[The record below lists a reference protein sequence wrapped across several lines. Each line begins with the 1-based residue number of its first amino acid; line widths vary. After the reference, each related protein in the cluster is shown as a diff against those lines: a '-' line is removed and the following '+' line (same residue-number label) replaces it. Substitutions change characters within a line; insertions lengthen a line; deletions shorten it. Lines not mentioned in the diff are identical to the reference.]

1 MSVSCAPVIDVVCGT
16 LLELALGREPAGD
29 LFSIANAVSELVDA
43 PITIEDLSYRV
54 LAFSGNQHEA
64 DEPRKQTV
72 LSRQTPAHL
81 IEALAERG
89 VFAELYHSDEPIYV
103 ELPGIA
109 WPRLAIAVR
118 AGDDTVGSLWAV
130 LDERPDAGRERA
142 FAESAKLVAVHLLRQ
157 RAGNDTERRLR
168 AELLATVLEGGPR
181 ARESARR
188 LRIAPDAA
196 VVLAL
201 GVDGSASAAQAEADR
216 QRVADALA
224 LHLAAA
230 HLSATSA
237 LIGGTVY
244 AILPA
249 PDDRA
254 ARIAAEFLDRTGE
267 GARCAI
273 GVGRIATTVAEIA
286 QSRLD
291 ADRAL
296 RAVRYGQVSRRIA
309 RISEVYATA
318 LLLELSDVVAA
329 EAEPPGGPLTELLR
343 YDAQHQTRLVPSL
356 TAWLEAFGDVNAAA
370 TAVHVHPSTF
380 RYRLRRVAEI
390 GRIDLADPEQRFAV
404 LLQLRLLPMRAALR
418 TCS

>member
-1 MSVSCAPVIDVVCGT
+1 MSVSCAPVLDVAGGT
-16 LLELALGREPAGD
+16 LLELELGREPAVD
-29 LFSIANAVSELVDA
+29 LFSMANAVSELVDA
-43 PITIEDLSYRV
+43 PTTIEDLSYRV
-54 LAFSGNQHEA
+54 LAFSGNQDEA

-72 LSRQTPAHL
+72 LGRQTPAHL

-103 ELPGIA
+103 DLPGIA

-118 AGDDTVGSLWAV
+118 AGDDTLGSMWAV
-130 LDERPDAGRERA
+130 LHERPDAARERA

-157 RAGNDTERRLR
+157 RAGDDTERRLH
-168 AELLATVLEGGPR
+168 AELVATVLEGGPG
-181 ARESARR
+181 AYESARR

-201 GVDGSASAAQAEADR
+201 GVDGSVSAAQAEADR

-224 LHLAAA
+224 LHLAAVRLPA
-230 HLSATSA
+230 ASS

-254 ARIAAEFLDRTGE
+254 VRIATEFLDRTGE

-273 GVGRIATTVAEIA
+273 GIGRIATTVTELA
-286 QSRLD
+286 QSRTD

-296 RAVRYGQVSRRIA
+296 RVVRSGQVSRRIA

-329 EAEPPGGPLTELLR
+329 EAGPPGGPLTELLR
-343 YDAQHQTRLVPSL
+343 YDVEHQTQLVPSL
-356 TAWLEAFGDVNAAA
+356 AAWLEAFGDVNTAA
-370 TAVHVHPSTF
+370 TAVHVHPSTL
-380 RYRLRRVAEI
+380 RYRLKRVAEI
-390 GRIDLADPEQRFAV
+390 GRIDLDDPEQRFAV
-404 LLQLRLLPMRAALR
+404 LLQLRLLPMRVASSA
-418 TCS
+418 CS